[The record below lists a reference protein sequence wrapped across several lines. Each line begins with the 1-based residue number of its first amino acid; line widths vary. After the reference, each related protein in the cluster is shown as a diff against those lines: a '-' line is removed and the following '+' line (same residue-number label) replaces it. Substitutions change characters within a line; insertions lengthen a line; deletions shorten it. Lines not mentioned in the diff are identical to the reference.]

1 MKLSDFDYNLP
12 EGLIAQYPSKTRGD
26 DRLLVVDRAGNSF
39 KERVFADIVDYF
51 NEGDLLVLNDTKVI
65 PARLFARRKTGASV
79 EIFIVD
85 KQRNPVEALVRPSG
99 RIREGESV
107 ILDSGDEARV
117 LGTTE
122 IGRLVEFNRSIDEIL
137 ERYGHVPLPPY
148 IRRRDEPDDR
158 ERYQTIYGREEGATA
173 SPTAGLHFTK
183 DLIDKLKEK
192 GVEVAYITLHVS
204 YGTFAPIKEEIVE
217 RHKMHSEF
225 YRISGE
231 SASIINKARKSS
243 AKIFACG
250 TTSLRTL
257 ETCAGKNRDAVS
269 GFTNLFIYPGFKF
282 KIANVLITNFHLPK
296 STLLLLTSAFAGK
309 NLLFR
314 AYRYA
319 IEKDFRFFSYGDAM
333 LII

>member
-1 MKLSDFDYNLP
+1 MRLSDFDYNLP
-12 EGLIAQYPSKTRGD
+12 EKLIAQYPSKTRGD

-85 KQRNPVEALVRPSG
+85 KTRNPVEALVRPSG
-99 RIREGESV
+99 RIKENESV
-107 ILDSGDEARV
+107 ILDSGDKARV

-148 IRRRDEPDDR
+148 IRRRDEPGDK

-204 YGTFAPIKEEIVE
+204 YGTFAPIKEELVE

-225 YRISGE
+225 YRISEE

-257 ETCAGKNRDAVS
+257 ET
-269 GFTNLFIYPGFKF
+269 
-282 KIANVLITNFHLPK
+282 
-296 STLLLLTSAFAGK
+296 
-309 NLLFR
+309 R
-314 AYRYA
+314 AKYLYL
-319 IEKDFRFFSYGDAM
+319 S
-333 LII
+333 